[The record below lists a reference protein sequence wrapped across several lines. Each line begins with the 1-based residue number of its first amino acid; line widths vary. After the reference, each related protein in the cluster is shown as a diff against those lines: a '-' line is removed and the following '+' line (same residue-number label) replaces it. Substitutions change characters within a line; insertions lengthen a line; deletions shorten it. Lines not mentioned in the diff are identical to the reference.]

1 DVSLEQDLAVVGD
14 ADGVTANGAAH
25 GADDVIRLEVHGDGG
40 GGFGQPVPL
49 VDVHAD
55 AANEVDELR
64 VDCRAAR
71 DGVLQ
76 IPTHGLAN
84 LGVDQLV
91 EDGVA
96 GRQGKVRA
104 LWGVQRL
111 GVLHGDLLGAL
122 EELLADLGSIGGLST
137 HARVDLLEDAW
148 HAQN

>member
-1 DVSLEQDLAVVGD
+1 DDDVALEQAVAVGGD
-14 ADGVTANGAAH
+14 SYGVTANGAAH
-25 GADDVIRLEVHGDGG
+25 GAVDVIRLEVHGDGG

-55 AANEVDELR
+55 AAKEVHELR
-64 VDCRAAR
+64 VECRAAR

-96 GRQGKVRA
+96 GLQGKVRA

-122 EELLADLGSIGGLST
+122 EELLADLGSIGRS
-137 HARVDLLEDAW
+137 E
-148 HAQN
+148 